1 MDFSIISQLSDY
13 RDAYTHKNLKLI
25 HNFSCNNNLIPGYYN
40 TVALIFQM
48 TALQYRFSLV
58 FFCGAL
64 NKMFVKI

>member
-13 RDAYTHKNLKLI
+13 RDAYTLKYSKLI
-25 HNFSCNNNLIPGYYN
+25 HNFCNNHLIPGYYN

-48 TALQYRFSLV
+48 TVLQYLFSFL

-64 NKMFVKI
+64 NKMIVEM